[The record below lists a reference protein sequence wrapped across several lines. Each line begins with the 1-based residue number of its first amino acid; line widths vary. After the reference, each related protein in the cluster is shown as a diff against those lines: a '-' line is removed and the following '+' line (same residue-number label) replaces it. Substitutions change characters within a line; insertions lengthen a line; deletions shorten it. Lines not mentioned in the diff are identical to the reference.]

1 MALSKKMDENMLNAD
16 LSSGVDDIAVV
27 LDSAIFDTLRK
38 RTLDGRIIRLNELVV
53 DELDHKR

>member
-1 MALSKKMDENMLNAD
+1 MDENMLNAD